1 MRRTLL
7 LWPRA
12 DARPPRPLLLLLL
25 LLLCVCVCVW
35 TRRYKKKLASKL
47 FQGGLQDRRIL
58 AFGSRAAPAAD
69 DPPLRVLYNA
79 NREAAMQPRKYTRH
93 IPQSPE
99 RILDAPDLLDD
110 YYLNLLDW
118 NAQNILGVA
127 LGDSVYLWNAG
138 NGGITQLMQTS
149 GEGSH
154 VTSVAWSQK
163 ASLMAIGTSNNEVQ
177 LWDTEKC
184 ELVRNMPGHCARVGA
199 LAWNGHVLS
208 SGSRDATINHHDHRV
223 PRHRVATLHGHQ
235 QEVCGLKWSPW
246 GTQLAS
252 GGNDNL
258 LNVWDD
264 RRVQT
269 APPVFTFDQ
278 HRAAVKALAWC
289 PWQKNLLASGGGTA
303 DRMIRFW
310 NTGSGSFLNAVDTHS
325 QVCAL
330 QWSQHDKEIV
340 SSHGFSH
347 NQLILWK
354 YPHMVK
360 ASELTGHTA
369 RVLHL
374 AQSPDGTTVVSA
386 AADETLR
393 FWKILSGGQQQRRQ
407 RSDVQDSLVSP
418 SAWTGASVVR

>member
-1 MRRTLL
+1 
-7 LWPRA
+7 
-12 DARPPRPLLLLLL
+12 
-25 LLLCVCVCVW
+25 
-35 TRRYKKKLASKL
+35 
-47 FQGGLQDRRIL
+47 
-58 AFGSRAAPAAD
+58 
-69 DPPLRVLYNA
+69 
-79 NREAAMQPRKYTRH
+79 MQPRKYTRH

-163 ASLMAIGTSNNEVQ
+163 DSLMAIGTSNNEVQ

-184 ELVRNMPGHCARVGA
+184 EMVRNMPGHCARVGA
-199 LAWNGHVLS
+199 LAWNVHVLS
-208 SGSRDATINHHDHRV
+208 SGSRDATINHHDHRA
-223 PRHRVATLHGHQ
+223 PRHCVATLHGHQ
-235 QEVCGLKWSPW
+235 QEVCGLKWAPW

-264 RRVQT
+264 RRPQT

-278 HRAAVKALAWC
+278 HHAAVKAIAWC

-310 NTGSGSFLNAVDTHS
+310 NTNSGSFLNAVDTHS

-330 QWSQHDKEIV
+330 QWSQHDREIV

-393 FWKILSGGQQQRRQ
+393 FWKILSGGQQQPRH
-407 RSDVQDSLVSP
+407 RSDTQDSLVSP
-418 SAWTGASVVR
+418 SAWTGARVVR